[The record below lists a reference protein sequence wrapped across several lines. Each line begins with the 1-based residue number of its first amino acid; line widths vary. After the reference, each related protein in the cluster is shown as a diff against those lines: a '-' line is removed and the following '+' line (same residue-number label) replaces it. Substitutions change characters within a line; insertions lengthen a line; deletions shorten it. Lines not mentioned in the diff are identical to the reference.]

1 MDHGPNK
8 ILVYPIQKYGDQ
20 CSGQSSII
28 ILFLTEYFGL
38 SLVSF
43 LLYNAPGGI
52 DTTVEEI
59 LVDNP
64 VIKFLFYSTVFV
76 LIKFCYNLFSI
87 IFITLIKIYATHTN

>member
-43 LLYNAPGGI
+43 EFI
-52 DTTVEEI
+52 I
-59 LVDNP
+59 LHKGQRQP
-64 VIKFLFYSTVFV
+64 LRKL
-76 LIKFCYNLFSI
+76 
-87 IFITLIKIYATHTN
+87 